1 MEPCVP
7 SCWLSHPPTY
17 PACNILTGGPWIFE
31 LLPRSPR
38 SALLPFLFW
47 GRVAPTKIDKTVG
60 HPWGLV
66 SAINLIWGLVSA
78 INRRALVFVS
88 WVFALGKNS
97 RNGFRKAWGKQPTGS
112 RAPKLC
118 SQDGGAG

>member
-1 MEPCVP
+1 MAGVAFG
-7 SCWLSHPPTY
+7 SCL
-17 PACNILTGGPWIFE
+17 
-31 LLPRSPR
+31 
-38 SALLPFLFW
+38 
-47 GRVAPTKIDKTVG
+47 D
-60 HPWGLV
+60 WGLV

-112 RAPKLC
+112 LARRTAAAKNVAAIRGASLQRCGLAQLARQLSSVLELVGCSKL
-118 SQDGGAG
+118 